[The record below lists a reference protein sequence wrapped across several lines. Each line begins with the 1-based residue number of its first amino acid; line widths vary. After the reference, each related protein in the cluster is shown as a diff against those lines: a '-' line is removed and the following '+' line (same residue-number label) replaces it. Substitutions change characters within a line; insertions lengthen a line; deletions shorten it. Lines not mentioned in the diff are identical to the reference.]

1 MSFFKKLVKN
11 INAQAALKNQA
22 ALNDQSVS
30 VERMP
35 TESRGGLSSLFG
47 GMTKRRPLQTPTPP
61 TLVAPPPT
69 GIEALIRPQRT
80 DPNNQRDMQR
90 LMDMQKQTFRSF
102 LAPPPPQPAT
112 SFGKLSGTSLGLP
125 MGEGTPAPAG
135 VVMQPGGPMFEGETN
150 IDPDVIQDIIDNLP
164 QGVSIPGIGSIPIP
178 DIPYQIPQITD
189 EFIPDPR
196 TLQVGTGSHLRGS
209 VPLRSEEELMA
220 GLALDPAYQ
229 EMGIGTL
236 PQVAMMPSIPQ
247 IPTIPS
253 VPQIPTIPSV
263 PQVTMMPSMNTT
275 TMPAMRMARA
285 IPSMDYMRER

>member
-11 INAQAALKNQA
+11 INAQAALK
-22 ALNDQSVS
+22 DQSVS

-47 GMTKRRPLQTPTPP
+47 GMTKRRPIKTPTPP
-61 TLVAPPPT
+61 TLVAPPST

-112 SFGKLSGTSLGLP
+112 SFGPIDGTSLGLP

-135 VVMQPGGPMFEGETN
+135 VVMEPGGPMFEGETN

-178 DIPYQIPQITD
+178 DIPYQIPQITED
-189 EFIPDPR
+189 TRI
-196 TLQVGTGSHLRGS
+196 LQVGTGYPLRGS
-209 VPLRSEEELMA
+209 VPLRSKEELMA

-253 VPQIPTIPSV
+253 VPQIPMIPSV

-285 IPSMDYMRER
+285 TPSMDYMRER

>member
-11 INAQAALKNQA
+11 VNAQVALKNQA

-47 GMTKRRPLQTPTPP
+47 GMTKRRPMQTPTPP
-61 TLVAPPPT
+61 SPT

-102 LAPPPPQPAT
+102 LAPPSPQPAT

-150 IDPDVIQDIIDNLP
+150 MDPDAIQDIINNLP

-178 DIPYQIPQITD
+178 DIPYQIPQIT
-189 EFIPDPR
+189 EEPDSR
-196 TLQVGTGSHLRGS
+196 ILQVGTGYPLRGS
-209 VPLRSEEELMA
+209 VPLRSKEELMA

-253 VPQIPTIPSV
+253 VPQIPMIPSV
-263 PQVTMMPSMNTT
+263 QQVTMMPSMNTA

>member
-11 INAQAALKNQA
+11 INAQAALK
-22 ALNDQSVS
+22 DQSVS

-47 GMTKRRPLQTPTPP
+47 GMTKRRPIKTPTPP
-61 TLVAPPPT
+61 TLVAPPST

-112 SFGKLSGTSLGLP
+112 SFGPIDGTSLGLP

-135 VVMQPGGPMFEGETN
+135 VVMEPGGPMFEGETN

-178 DIPYQIPQITD
+178 DIPYQIPQITED
-189 EFIPDPR
+189 TRI
-196 TLQVGTGSHLRGS
+196 LQVGTGYPLRGS
-209 VPLRSEEELMA
+209 VPLRSKEELMA

-229 EMGIGTL
+229 ENGYRYASTSCYD
-236 PQVAMMPSIPQ
+236 A
-247 IPTIPS
+247 
-253 VPQIPTIPSV
+253 
-263 PQVTMMPSMNTT
+263 
-275 TMPAMRMARA
+275 
-285 IPSMDYMRER
+285 